1 MVRILIVYYEASG
14 GTEAMA
20 RAIAAGV
27 KEGGGEAVIMRV
39 EDTAPEDLKAADG
52 VVFGS
57 PTYYGLPAPRMLAL
71 FEESVRCHGALEGKA
86 GGAFA
91 VSANI
96 GGGNETTVMALIQAM
111 LVHGFV
117 VQGSPAGDHFGPV
130 SVGAPDRRVK
140 TQCAEYGRRI
150 CALAAKL
157 RG

>member
-1 MVRILIVYYEASG
+1 MAKILIVYYERTGS
-14 GTEAMA
+14 TEAMA

-27 KEGGGEAVIMRV
+27 TDGGGEPIVKRV
-39 EDTAPEDLKAADG
+39 EDTSPEDLKAADG

-57 PTYYGLPAPRMLAL
+57 PTYYGLPAPRMLTL
-71 FEESVRCHGALEGKA
+71 FEESVRCHGDLAGKV

-91 VSANI
+91 ASANV

-117 VQGSPAGDHFGPV
+117 VPGSPAGDHFGPV

-140 TQCAEYGRRI
+140 TECGEYGKRI
-150 CALAAKL
+150 ATLAAKL
-157 RG
+157 RK